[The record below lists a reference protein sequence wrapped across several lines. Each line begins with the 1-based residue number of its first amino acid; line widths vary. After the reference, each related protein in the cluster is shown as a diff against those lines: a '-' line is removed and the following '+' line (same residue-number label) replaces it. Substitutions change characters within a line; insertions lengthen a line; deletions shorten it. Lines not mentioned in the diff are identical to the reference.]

1 MPAPAAHEP
10 AFVVSQLSADTSD
23 YEKAVVDQS
32 NAKLHSSPA
41 SRSTST
47 GGSSDSPLPSLSE
60 AEVGSCGG
68 LPDYEYPV
76 PYFVRNTF
84 IEASVPRPISLD
96 DFFEERR
103 IHSCPVETPYG
114 FCSETDGAVGITGPQ
129 PFVPGLP
136 MMDSAWAATASA
148 YAAAAAAARCWMPP
162 VMSSGTALP
171 TSPGAQAP
179 ILRLAD
185 AIGQPELG
193 SPEMPTLGSAGHY
206 LGSCKPCAFF
216 YTKGCG
222 NATECPFCHLCPAG
236 EKKRRQKVKGTVTRE
251 MQRMGLTGL

>member
-1 MPAPAAHEP
+1 MPVPAAHEP
-10 AFVVSQLSADTSD
+10 AFVVSQLSADTAD
-23 YEKAVVDQS
+23 EKALLEQS
-32 NAKLHSSPA
+32 NPKLHWSPA

-60 AEVGSCGG
+60 TEVGCGG
-68 LPDYEYPV
+68 LPDYEYPA

-84 IEASVPRPISLD
+84 IDASVPRPISLD
-96 DFFEERR
+96 EFFEERR
-103 IHSCPVETPYG
+103 IHSCPVETPHG
-114 FCSETDGAVGITGPQ
+114 FGSEAGEAVGIPGPQ
-129 PFVPGLP
+129 AFVPALP

-162 VMSSGTALP
+162 VMTSGNAVP

-193 SPEMPTLGSAGHY
+193 STEMPTVGSAGHY

-222 NATECPFCHLCPAG
+222 NASECSFCHLCPAG

-251 MQRMGLTGL
+251 MQRMGLMGL